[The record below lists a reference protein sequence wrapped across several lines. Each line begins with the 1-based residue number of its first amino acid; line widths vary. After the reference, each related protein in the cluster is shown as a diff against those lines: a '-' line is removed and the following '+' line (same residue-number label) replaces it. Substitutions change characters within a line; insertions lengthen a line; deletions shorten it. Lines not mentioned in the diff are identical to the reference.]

1 MRHYRDVI
9 FSYMVLLMA
18 APAALAQTPAVPA
31 PAADQDTMP
40 PPSWAY
46 NDLACA
52 PYLTTTA
59 PAGALRVAGSQDT
72 VIKNM
77 MGPGDTIVISGGSA
91 GGLEVG
97 QRYFV
102 RRLIKTFGN
111 MRGPD
116 KDHPLPVHT
125 AAWIQ
130 IVGVDTTVATA
141 AVVHA
146 CEGILLDDYL
156 EPFVAPTISTRTS
169 AGTAPLYEN
178 MAHIKTGVEGS
189 QVFGIGQLANIDR
202 GSKLGVA
209 AGQRYMVFRDKRTL
223 LVPTRAKSD
232 VFEKAAMHMPL
243 VEIGEVLVVSSRP
256 DDATVQIVTQKDAI
270 RTGDLIAEVQGNR

>member
-1 MRHYRDVI
+1 MMRHYRTLSVGCL
-9 FSYMVLLMA
+9 VLLA
-18 APAALAQTPAVPA
+18 AAQAVTAQAPGAPTPAS
-31 PAADQDTMP
+31 DQASMS

-52 PYLTTTA
+52 PYLTTSK
-59 PAGALRVAGSQDT
+59 PKGALRIIGSQDT

-77 MGPGDTIVISGGSA
+77 LGPGDTIVVSGGSGA
-91 GGLEVG
+91 GLEPG

-116 KDHPLPVHT
+116 EDHPLPVHT

-130 IVGVDTTVATA
+130 MIGVDTMLATA

-156 EPFVAPTISTRTS
+156 EPFVAPMIPL
-169 AGTAPLYEN
+169 GTDSGNKPDYEH
-178 MAHIKTGVEGS
+178 MGRIVTGVEGS
-189 QVFGIGQLANIDR
+189 QVFGIGQMANIDR
-202 GSKLGVA
+202 GTKLGVA
-209 AGQRYMVFRDKRTL
+209 AGQRFLVFRNKRTL
-223 LVPTRAKSD
+223 LVPTRMKSD
-232 VFEKAAMHMPL
+232 TFEKAAMKMPL
-243 VEIGEVLVVSSRP
+243 VQIGEVLVVAARP
-256 DDATVQIVTQKDAI
+256 DDATVQVLAQKDAI
-270 RTGDLIAEVQGNR
+270 RTGDLIAEVR